1 MRSQRSDVVGGRFA
15 CPLPL
20 EGLSGPVGGR
30 PWLGL
35 SVAERQERAFL
46 GAGLSLEDSPPEERV
61 RVLVR
66 EDVVLTQD
74 AILALIQ
81 DAGEEDRAWSPG
93 GRAGVFHRQVALGDS
108 GPWLVMLAAGGP
120 ATAERIAAAE
130 PFEVD
135 LKERM
140 LTFPLSEAH
149 HGVAAVELPISDLL
163 VLPTRHWL
171 QLLWANLLGLGPF
184 LWRGLVG
191 RNILQVAGRAGWAA
205 VRARSVNPR
214 RVGAKLGY
222 KGSGC
227 QIHPSAVVEGCWL
240 GDDVEIGAGA
250 VVRGSVL
257 ADGSS
262 VEDLALVEF
271 SVLAPGAR
279 VQRQAMVKFSVLG
292 ANSAAGGLMQLGTLD
307 RNAALKRTGVLMD
320 MALGQGVEVVVGEGR
335 LAAPLGLA
343 GVCVGEGSVV
353 GAGVQIAPGRAIP
366 AGLQVVPGPHS
377 TVTRIPDDAVGLMV
391 VKNGSLEP
399 A

>member
-1 MRSQRSDVVGGRFA
+1 MSLKKDVVGGRFS
-15 CPLPL
+15 CPHPL
-20 EGLSGPVGGR
+20 EGLAGPVGGR
-30 PWLGL
+30 PWLGF

-46 GAGLSLEDSPPEERV
+46 EAGVGLEETQPEDKV
-61 RVLVR
+61 RLLVR

-74 AILALIQ
+74 AILALLEC
-81 DAGEEDRAWSPG
+81 AGGADVSWVPG
-93 GRAGVFHRQVALGDS
+93 GRAGVFHKQVALGDP
-108 GPWLVMLAAGGP
+108 GPWLVALAPGG
-120 ATAERIAAAE
+120 AVTAERIEGAR
-130 PFEVD
+130 PVEVD

-140 LTFPLSEAH
+140 MTFPLSEAH
-149 HGVAAVELPISDLL
+149 HGVAAVELPISDRL

-171 QLLWANLLGLGPF
+171 QLLWANLLGLGPH

-205 VRARSVNPR
+205 LRAGSLNPR
-214 RVGAKLGY
+214 RVGAKLGR

-257 ADGSS
+257 ADGAA

-292 ANSAAGGLMQLGTLD
+292 ANCAAGGLMQLGTLD

-320 MALGQGVEVVVGEGR
+320 MALGQSVEVVVSGVRMG
-335 LAAPLGLA
+335 APLGLA
-343 GVCVGEGSVV
+343 GVCVGADSVV
-353 GAGVQIAPGRAIP
+353 GAGVQVAPGRAIP
-366 AGLQVVPGPHS
+366 PNIKVVAGPQS
-377 TVTRIPDDAVGLMV
+377 TVLRIPDGAQGTMV
-391 VKNGSLEP
+391 VKDGTLEP
-399 A
+399 V

>member
-1 MRSQRSDVVGGRFA
+1 
-15 CPLPL
+15 
-20 EGLSGPVGGR
+20 
-30 PWLGL
+30 
-35 SVAERQERAFL
+35 
-46 GAGLSLEDSPPEERV
+46 LSLEDSPPEERV

-81 DAGEEDRAWSPG
+81 DAGGEDRAWSPG

-135 LKERM
+135 LKERL

-191 RNILQVAGRAGWAA
+191 RNILQVAGRVGWAA

-377 TVTRIPDDAVGLMV
+377 TVSRIPDGAVGLMV